1 MILFIKNSRI
11 EFMLFEQ
18 KSRGKSNV
26 EILACPY
33 ICLTTLYF
41 FIKISSQI
49 SCASNNTEGVL
60 TVSQTAETP
69 SGGSI
74 QFPSFFIFFEK

>member
-11 EFMLFEQ
+11 AEIKGEIWCGNGGLSLKILDPALF
-18 KSRGKSNV
+18 
-26 EILACPY
+26 PP
-33 ICLTTLYF
+33 
-41 FIKISSQI
+41 KISTKI